1 MAAEDLNEVLAIESE
16 GHTRP
21 WPKKIFLEELARS
34 YARLL
39 VVRVEDSP
47 DDSLGGIAAYCNY
60 WLVAGEA
67 QLLNIVTAINYRRQG
82 HALLL
87 MNHIFEDLRRQE
99 CASISLEVRKSNI
112 GAIALYSSLGFEV
125 AGMRAAYYADN
136 KEDAIVMSAV
146 L

>member
-1 MAAEDLNEVLAIESE
+1 MQAEDLEEVMAIESE

-39 VVRVEDSP
+39 VVRVDGSP
-47 DDSLGGIAAYCNY
+47 EGIAAYCNY

-67 QLLNIVTAINYRRQG
+67 QLLNIVTGANYRRQG

-87 MNHIFEDLRRQE
+87 MHHIFDELRRQQ
-99 CASISLEVRKSNI
+99 CVSISLEVRRSNI
-112 GAIALYSSLGFEV
+112 GAISLYRSLGFEHV
-125 AGMRAAYYADN
+125 GVRAAYYADN
-136 KEDAIVMSAV
+136 KEDAIVMIATF
-146 L
+146 

>member
-1 MAAEDLNEVLAIESE
+1 MAAEDLEEVLAIESE

-39 VVRVEDSP
+39 VVRVEAP
-47 DDSLGGIAAYCNY
+47 PVGIAAYCNY

-67 QLLNIVTAINYRRQG
+67 QLLNIVTGLKFRRQG

-87 MNHIFEDLRRQE
+87 LNHIFEELRRKE
-99 CASISLEVRKSNI
+99 CVSISLEVRKSNI
-112 GAIALYSSLGFEV
+112 GAISLYTSLGFEL
-125 AGMRAAYYADN
+125 AGVRAAYYADN
-136 KEDAIVMSAV
+136 KEDAMVMIAA